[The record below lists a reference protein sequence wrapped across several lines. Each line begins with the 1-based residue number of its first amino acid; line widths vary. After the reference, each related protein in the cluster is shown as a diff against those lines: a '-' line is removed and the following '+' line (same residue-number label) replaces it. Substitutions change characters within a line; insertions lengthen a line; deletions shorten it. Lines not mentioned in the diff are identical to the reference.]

1 MQHQEVDSTLKENYI
16 HSEIQRLTA
25 LGYPF
30 VEITNQLGIRYSR
43 VASIARALGIPRY
56 KRNILYSLI
65 GNGTMSANDIYDDYT
80 KNTLSTHELARKA
93 DCTTKTITKILRC
106 YGISPKEQRV
116 GRKYRTVTNKLR
128 SRNAIKKPCVDRSIK
143 IKKWR
148 LSYGRLLEPVYED
161 ILKGATILGA
171 CAKHKVDP
179 QFARKHFKRMQ
190 NRYAAY
196 LDFGQPIILKLIVSR
211 ERLKQFEWVAKQS
224 HNNVLDWA
232 LHNLKAICDS
242 KDYYNGRKSNSSNRA
257 DTSTQGTE
265 QQSAE

>member
-1 MQHQEVDSTLKENYI
+1 MQQQEVDHTSKQTYI
-16 HSEIQRLTA
+16 ESEIKRLTA

-30 VEITNQLGIRYSR
+30 VEITNQLGISYSK
-43 VASIARALGIPRY
+43 VARTARELGIPRY
-56 KRNILYSLI
+56 ERNILYKLI
-65 GNGTMSANDIYDDYT
+65 GNGTMTATDIYDDYT

-93 DCTTKTITKILRC
+93 SCTTKTIRKVLRSF
-106 YGISPKEQRV
+106 GISPKDQRV
-116 GRKYRTVTNKLR
+116 GRKYRSVTNKIKE
-128 SRNAIKKPCVDRSIK
+128 RNAIKKPCVNRNIK

-161 ILKGATILGA
+161 IQKGTTILDA

-179 QFARKHFKRMQ
+179 HFVRRHFRNMQ
-190 NRYAAY
+190 KKYAAY

-242 KDYYNGRKSNSSNRA
+242 KDYYNGRKSNSNNGA
-257 DTSTQGTE
+257 NTSTQGTE